1 MVQILCDIIKSHKET
16 PKILMTASTHNGN
29 AVYKITVIFG
39 TLNFSNSTA
48 VDNVLERFIAIND
61 AENLLREEQILRVA
75 TDQSKVNPSLHHY
88 TINDRVGG
96 DMNEN
101 NKLFKQA
108 QDRVE
113 KAVLIFSTCAGN

>member
-1 MVQILCDIIKSHKET
+1 MVQILRDIIKSYKET
-16 PKILMTASTHNGN
+16 PKILMTASTHNGT
-29 AVYKITVIFG
+29 AVY
-39 TLNFSNSTA
+39 LNDPILRVLNSSALA

-61 AENLLREEQILRVA
+61 VENLLREEQILRVA

-88 TINDRVGG
+88 TVNDRVGG

-113 KAVLIFSTCAGN
+113 KAVLIFSTCAGT